1 MGEYTVQYRDFDLTS
16 WYQGWTVICSMS
28 SAGFLDPIVGILHYR
43 GDQVELTPHSCLPAD
58 AMWNLAM
65 AINVYLTV
73 FKKYN
78 AEQLKSMEWIYLL
91 VCYGGPLIPALAY
104 CFISTGNGKIYG
116 DATLW
121 CWVSGPWDW
130 LRVAL
135 CYAPA
140 WFCIVTTFTI
150 YLLAGRDIF
159 LKRQQLRSFH
169 PSAAPIPL
177 SNPFTSWKTTE
188 VHVTSELATMETPS
202 TIHLSKEL
210 DPQSRVLSRQ
220 GFEQYSVTIGRG
232 PERPKSDLPPGLQM
246 TTHVQRNVALE
257 ANAAAWGYTRCALL
271 FFVSLLITWVP
282 SSLFRVSSLAH
293 PGPPSWPLAFAAALV
308 LPLMGFWNAVIYT
321 ATSWRAVPRLLPLGR
336 PAPQQPPPPSL
347 VADDARHRRRS
358 HASVSDSLKALA
370 EGV

>member
-1 MGEYTVQYRDFDLTS
+1 
-16 WYQGWTVICSMS
+16 
-28 SAGFLDPIVGILHYR
+28 
-43 GDQVELTPHSCLPAD
+43 
-58 AMWNLAM
+58 MWNLAM

-78 AEQLKSMEWIYLL
+78 AEKLKSMEWIYLL

-116 DATLW
+116 NATLW

-140 WFCIVTTFTI
+140 WFCIITTFTI

-159 LKRQQLRSFH
+159 LKRKQLRSFQ
-169 PSAAPIPL
+169 PSASPIAVE
-177 SNPFTSWKTTE
+177 NPFTFTSWKTTE
-188 VHVTSELATMETPS
+188 VHITSELVSMESPS

-210 DPQSRVLSRQ
+210 DPQSRVLSCQ
-220 GFEQYSVTIGRG
+220 GLEQYSVTIGRG
-232 PERPKSDLPPGLQM
+232 PERPKSDISPRSPGLQM
-246 TTHVQRNVALE
+246 TTHLQRNVALE

-282 SSLFRVSSLAH
+282 SSLFRVYSLAH
-293 PGPPSWPLAFAAALV
+293 PATTSWPLAYAAGLV

-321 ATSWRAVPRLLPLGR
+321 TTSWRAVTHLPSYLLPTSWAATLGL
-336 PAPQQPPPPSL
+336 PAPQRPLAFTFVDEAP
-347 VADDARHRRRS
+347 HRRRS
-358 HASVSDSLKALA
+358 HASLSDSMKGLA
-370 EGV
+370 D